1 MNTDIWN
8 LFIYDQMDYY
18 YYYYLFMPKY
28 KLEEWEK
35 KETKTRET
43 KNFKSNIIWIHCI
56 EFTKNY
62 SVNVLYLYKIS
73 IQISIKCIREHR
85 ILFMISRFNS
95 ISIF

>member
-35 KETKTRET
+35 KKLKLEKLKT
-43 KNFKSNIIWIHCI
+43 
-56 EFTKNY
+56 
-62 SVNVLYLYKIS
+62 VDPIS
-73 IQISIKCIREHR
+73 YESIV
-85 ILFMISRFNS
+85 
-95 ISIF
+95 